1 MHQTATRTHV
11 EQPVR
16 TPSPAKAA
24 RSVRHL
30 GKVPV
35 DLADLAIM
43 PAVTHQQR
51 MASINLVRRMYAR
64 RGYQTGFTDNPLDD
78 SNRIALIAWQDARPV
93 ATLALGRDS
102 HTGLLAEM
110 LYPEEI
116 ARLRQPNRV
125 ICELSRL
132 AVDPDYSSLEL
143 LRTLFDKAHGYGRTF
158 FGATD
163 VVVEVNPRHAR
174 YYVRE
179 CGFRQIGGIRQCP
192 RVEAP
197 AVLLHRSLRVFPAPH
212 SGVPPVH

>member
-1 MHQTATRTHV
+1 MR
-11 EQPVR
+11 R
-16 TPSPAKAA
+16 
-24 RSVRHL
+24 L
-30 GKVPV
+30 GKASV
-35 DLADLAIM
+35 DLAELAIK
-43 PAVTHQQR
+43 PAMTHQQR
-51 MASINLVRRMYAR
+51 MASITLVRRMYAQ
-64 RGYQTGFTDNPLDD
+64 RGYLTGFTDNPMDD
-78 SNRIALIAWQDARPV
+78 PNRIALIAWQDTRPV

-116 ARLRQPNRV
+116 SRLRQPNRV

-143 LRTLFDKAHGYGRTF
+143 LRTLFDTAHSYGQAF

-179 CGFRQIGGIRQCP
+179 FGFRQIGGIRQCP

-197 AVLLHRSLRVFPAPH
+197 AVLLHRSLRIFSAAR
-212 SGVPPVH
+212 SGIPPVH